1 MASITIRAARESDLP
16 AALEVIR
23 TAFAEHDGLLDPP
36 SSVTRETLDRFR
48 ARIGAGRLFVAEA
61 GGQIVGC
68 VLCRPEEGCLYFG
81 RLAVLP
87 AWRGRGI
94 ARKLVERVEAE
105 ARAQGLARVQLGVRT
120 ALPRLR
126 ASYERMGYRVVS
138 EHAHEGYS
146 APTYVIMEKDV
157 TAHD

>member
-1 MASITIRAARESDLP
+1 MTSLTIGAATDDDLP

-23 TAFAEHDGLLDPP
+23 TAFAEHEGVLDPP
-36 SSVTRETLDRFR
+36 SSVTRETLDSFR
-48 ARIGAGRLFVAEA
+48 ARMGAGRLLVAEA
-61 GGQIVGC
+61 DGQTVGC
-68 VLCRPEEGCLYFG
+68 VLCRPEEDFVYFG

-94 ARKLVERVEAE
+94 ARQLVEHVEAE
-105 ARAQGLARVQLGVRT
+105 ARAWGLWRVQLATRI
-120 ALPRLR
+120 ALPHLR

-138 EHAHEGYS
+138 AHAHAGYS
-146 APTYVIMEKDV
+146 APTYITMEKDL